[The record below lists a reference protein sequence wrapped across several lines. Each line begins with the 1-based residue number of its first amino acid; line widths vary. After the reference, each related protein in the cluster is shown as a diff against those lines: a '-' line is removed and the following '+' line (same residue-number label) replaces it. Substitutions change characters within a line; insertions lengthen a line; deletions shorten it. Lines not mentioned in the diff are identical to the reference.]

1 MASVSLTTEQKVA
14 FTFTPTSPSGN
25 PATLDGD
32 IQAEVLSGDVTVEVN
47 EDGLSGFIIAGST
60 VGAAQVRFFGDA
72 DLSVGIRTI
81 EEIAD
86 VTVTNAE
93 AATLGLSF
101 GAPEPK

>member
-1 MASVSLTTEQKVA
+1 MATGQLTTEQKLP

-25 PATLDGD
+25 AATLDGD

-47 EDGLSGFIIAGST
+47 EDGLSGFIIAGTT
-60 VGAAQVRFFGDA
+60 VGVAQVRFFADA
-72 DLSVGIRTI
+72 DLSVGVRTI

-86 VTVTNAE
+86 ITVTNAE

-101 GAPEPK
+101 GSAVPK

>member
-1 MASVSLTTEQKVA
+1 MATGTLTTEQKIP

-25 PATLDGD
+25 TASLDGD

-47 EDGLSGFIIAGST
+47 DDGLSGFIVAGST
-60 VGAAQVRFFGDA
+60 VGVAQVRFFADA
-72 DLSVGIRTI
+72 DLSVGVRTI

-86 VTVTNAE
+86 ITVTNAE